1 MLGIYLHIPFCRR
14 KCLYCDFYSVGA
26 SLAEWQPFISALIN
40 EANTRLPNSSFLSP
54 NSSFSPH
61 SYLLSPNSSLYIGGG
76 TPSLIPIPEFQR
88 LARRL
93 LDLAPGPCEF
103 TIEVNPEDVTPDR
116 VVAWRDAGVSRISM
130 GVQCLDDNT
139 LRAIGRRHTAADAI
153 HAAQLLHHHFDNV
166 SLDLMFGLPGQNLP
180 KLMESVQGIIDL
192 HPQHIS
198 AYSLMY
204 EERTALTR
212 LRDKGAVDPVD
223 DMDCVEM
230 FARLSEALVVAGYEQ
245 YEISNYALPG
255 FRSRHNSLY
264 WHGNPYV
271 GIGPSAHSYDG
282 CRTRTANLPN
292 LKDYIDYWS
301 NPVGTPPQEVEHLDD
316 DQLREEYIMTRLR
329 TREGIDLHDFKNR
342 FGDTLCRNLIGD
354 AQPFLVANS
363 LLLSEDRH
371 LSLSPSGIMI
381 SDEIISSLF

>member
-1 MLGIYLHIPFCRR
+1 MLGIYIHIPFCRR
-14 KCLYCDFYSVGA
+14 KCLYCDFFSVGA
-26 SLAEWQPFISALIN
+26 NLADWHSFISALIQ
-40 EANTRLPNSSFLSP
+40 EANTRLPNSSSLSP
-54 NSSFSPH
+54 NSS
-61 SYLLSPNSSLYIGGG
+61 LSSSLYIGGG

-93 LDLAPGPCEF
+93 LDLAPDPCEF

-153 HAAQLLHHHFDNV
+153 RAAQLLRHHFDNV
-166 SLDLMFGLPGQNLP
+166 SLDLMFGLPGQSLSS
-180 KLMESVQGIIDL
+180 LRESVRGIIDL
-192 HPQHIS
+192 NPQHIS

-204 EERTALTR
+204 EERSALTR

-230 FARLSEALVVAGYEQ
+230 FAFISSALVDAGYVQ

-264 WHGNPYV
+264 WHGDPYV

-282 CRTRTANLPN
+282 DRTRTANLPN
-292 LKDYIDYWS
+292 LKEYIEYWN
-301 NPVGTPPQEVEHLDD
+301 NPGDLPPREVEHLDD
-316 DQLREEYIMTRLR
+316 DQIREEYIMTRLR

-342 FGDTLCRNLIGD
+342 FGDTPCRKIIAD
-354 AQPFLVANS
+354 AQPFLAGKT
-363 LLLSEDRH
+363 LLLSEAH
-371 LSLSPSGIMI
+371 LHLSPSGIMI